1 MASITIQ
8 VDEEIK
14 IAFEK
19 ADPNTQNQLSSVV
32 NFFFRENLP
41 QKSLTEV
48 MAEIS
53 DRAQRRGLTL
63 EILQNILAEND

>member
-19 ADPNTQNQLSSVV
+19 ADPDTQKQLSSVI

-41 QKSLTEV
+41 RKSLTEV

-53 DRAQRRGLTL
+53 DRAQRRGLTR
-63 EILQNILAEND
+63 EILQDILAEND

>member
-19 ADPNTQNQLSSVV
+19 ADPDTQKQLSSVV

-53 DRAQRRGLTL
+53 DRAQRRGLTQ
-63 EILQNILAEND
+63 ENLQNILAEND